1 MLATKPRPLPIE
13 TVRDDEVEKPPLGDT
28 VKNILEEARMLLPG
42 IQTLFGFQLIV
53 VFNQT
58 FQDRLSSVEQD
69 LHLAA
74 MAMVAVAG
82 ALVMTPASYHRRAEP
97 ETISRSFVR
106 LSTRLLAW
114 SLYPLMLGI
123 TTDFYLVAT
132 LITTNDLLSLL
143 LALGLLLILATLWL
157 IMPRVPALH
166 RRLGA

>member
-1 MLATKPRPLPIE
+1 MLATKPRPRPIE
-13 TVRDDEVEKPPLGDT
+13 PVHDDEVEKPPLGDT

-53 VFNQT
+53 VFNQS
-58 FQDRLSSVEQD
+58 FRDQLSAWEQD
-69 LHLAA
+69 LHLGA
-74 MAMVAVAG
+74 MALVAVAA

-114 SLYPLMLGI
+114 SMYPLMLGI

-157 IMPRVPALH
+157 VMPRVPALH